1 MIQPHEDLKPY
12 MVPKADVDSF
22 SQTPARLT
30 EGHLTL
36 EAALGLCWRVLA
48 CLGLSC
54 LCCLVSGT
62 QIKNKLSGP
71 ELFFSSPHLLSN
83 LIPRQNELSSPA
95 MVEYLALSSVW
106 KACD

>member
-1 MIQPHEDLKPY
+1 
-12 MVPKADVDSF
+12 
-22 SQTPARLT
+22 
-30 EGHLTL
+30 
-36 EAALGLCWRVLA
+36 VLA

-71 ELFFSSPHLLSN
+71 EMFFSSPHLLSN

-106 KACD
+106 KACDLCNLIPRQNELSSPAMVEYLSLSSVWNACA